1 MEPSLSMVQSPS
13 LSAQSAFRVGLGIDN
28 YKQYSLL
35 LSSIL
40 RAILSLPVVFVV
52 RFTDVKK
59 KDYQIRS
66 PTSPVDHVPAPP
78 GDHLCQ
84 NFGWFRGIHWHCG
97 MVAEAPAPAPACGLP
112 DPQGGGNR
120 QSSCDR
126 GVPFRQIREAD
137 SKWHPGRVASP
148 QRRCRRLFRVSC
160 AQRWPRGDC

>member
-1 MEPSLSMVQSPS
+1 MIEYGSIPVPFGSKCFQGG
-13 LSAQSAFRVGLGIDN
+13 FGDFYN

-52 RFTDVKK
+52 RFADVKK

-84 NFGWFRGIHWHCG
+84 NFG
-97 MVAEAPAPAPACGLP
+97 
-112 DPQGGGNR
+112 
-120 QSSCDR
+120 
-126 GVPFRQIREAD
+126 
-137 SKWHPGRVASP
+137 
-148 QRRCRRLFRVSC
+148 
-160 AQRWPRGDC
+160 